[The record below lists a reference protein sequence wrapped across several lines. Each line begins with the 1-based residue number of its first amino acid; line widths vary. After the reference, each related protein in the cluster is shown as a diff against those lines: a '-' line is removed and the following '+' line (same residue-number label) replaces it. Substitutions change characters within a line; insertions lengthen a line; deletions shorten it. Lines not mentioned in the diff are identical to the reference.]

1 MNQSKAWIMAT
12 LGVLALSACGTQ
24 PIPTI
29 TSETKVINDNTNGG
43 GNGGNGGNG
52 DSRIPTGPTG
62 NLTGNVDFRLSK
74 ADAKLLRGIIEGLS
88 AGNGPVGVLGT
99 IVGFG
104 KALSP
109 ELNNG
114 TQGCD
119 AGGTYTSN
127 STGGDADKDG
137 IPATAHVTF
146 TKCKYNFNTNGTPG
160 TVELNGTLDLEDHHP
175 NTDDNSFLFVAD
187 LQASGSGS
195 LNIGG
200 TVINL
205 NTTAHLN
212 IGLDIINKSSSYD
225 IDFGVKLVI
234 DGKTLDARLDATVV
248 PNNTNDYG
256 AGGVITLAG
265 KVGLS
270 EDGVANTII
279 GFSSAG
285 LTYDRACT
293 GAINGGALTIT
304 DGVHNLVI
312 TQKKCGYTE
321 AKLDGNF
328 IDL

>member
-1 MNQSKAWIMAT
+1 MKQSKAWIMAT

-24 PIPTI
+24 SIPPI
-29 TSETKVINDNTNGG
+29 TSETKIIDGNTDGG
-43 GNGGNGGNG
+43 GNGGGGNG

-74 ADAKLLRGIIEGLS
+74 ADAALLRNIIDGLS
-88 AGNGPVGVLGT
+88 AGNGPVGILGG
-99 IVGFG
+99 IVGLG

-127 STGGDADKDG
+127 STGGDDPDGDG

-146 TKCKYNFNTNGTPG
+146 TNCKYTFNTG
-160 TVELNGTLDLEDHHP
+160 TVKLNGTLDIEDHHP
-175 NTDDNSFLFVAD
+175 NADDNSFLFVAK
-187 LQASGSGS
+187 LTASGTGS

-200 TVINL
+200 TDINL
-205 NTTAHLN
+205 NTTADLHV
-212 IGLDIINKSSSYD
+212 GLDVINKSSSYD
-225 IDFGVKLVI
+225 IDFGLKLGI
-234 DGKTLDARLDATVV
+234 DGKTLAARLDANVV
-248 PNNTNDYG
+248 PNDTNNYG

-270 EDGVANTII
+270 EPGSDTVV
-279 GFSSAG
+279 GFSSPG
-285 LTYDRACT
+285 LTYAGSCP

-321 AKLDGNF
+321 AKLDGSF